1 MKTILFYS
9 FVLVSLVL
17 SGNLNHVYGQSVA
30 EISAIEN
37 PVVQL
42 EAVLL
47 LPIRFDGDTIKLR
60 NALAPVFELADK
72 KRNIALKWAY
82 YMRMADGFSIA
93 FDRINSSSE
102 RYYRLAEQLLR
113 VHPDAELEML
123 GCAREGYYNFVYR
136 RVKEAFPFFLRAN
149 DLKSKV
155 NIKKIPL
162 VVKHYQFMA
171 SFYSY
176 IGDQANAVIYL
187 EEALPFTKPVSRERV
202 DLINSIA
209 VYLAKDSLNHQAF
222 SYLNRAMD
230 EAKLAKDSVWIGI
243 ISGNLADHA
252 WRKGEREK
260 AIALVKK
267 NIALSMRY
275 NERTDAM
282 RANLNLANWYI
293 ELKEWKLA
301 EQYTMACEHLM
312 EDKPYFLKYK
322 MELAKSKSNIMRG
335 LGREGEELKQLHLYL
350 MLKDSLEKRTND
362 KEIQKM
368 LWQRE
373 SEKYNRTI
381 QATEEKRIRTK
392 RMYQFIGI
400 VLMLIF
406 AIVVLLVNKSK
417 IKIKMRNT
425 LLEKDQLALA
435 YEKQL
440 LDQELMIL
448 RNSLTE
454 FTDTIR
460 QNDVVIQ
467 QLRQEV
473 VKISESDPAYLT
485 QVTDNLNA
493 LLQQHIMTDERWQK
507 FKHVFNKVYPAYLT
521 QMRQTYPK
529 ITENDLKILALLKLD
544 LSNASMSELLCV
556 SVEAVRKAKQRLK
569 KKLEQTEK

>member
-1 MKTILFYS
+1 M
-9 FVLVSLVL
+9 VL
-17 SGNLNHVYGQSVA
+17 SGNLNHVCGQSIA

-47 LPIRFDGDTIKLR
+47 LPVRFDGDTIKLR
-60 NALAPVFELADK
+60 NALAPVLELADK
-72 KRNIALKWAY
+72 KRNVALKWAY

-93 FDRINSSSE
+93 FDRINLSSE

-113 VHPDAELEML
+113 LHPNTELEML
-123 GCAREGYYNFVYR
+123 GCAREGYYNFIYR

-176 IGDQANAVIYL
+176 IGDQANAVVYL
-187 EEALPFTKPVSRERV
+187 EDALPFTKPASRERV

-252 WRKGEREK
+252 WQKGEREK

-282 RANLNLANWYI
+282 RANLILANWYI

-301 EQYTMACEHLM
+301 EQYMMACEHLM

-335 LGREGEELKQLHLYL
+335 LGRGGEELKQLHLYL

-400 VLMLIF
+400 VLILIF

-529 ITENDLKILALLKLD
+529 VTENDLKILALLKLD

>member
-9 FVLVSLVL
+9 FLLVSLVL
-17 SGNLNHVYGQSVA
+17 SGNVNHVYGQSVA

-176 IGDQANAVIYL
+176 IGDQANAVVYL
-187 EEALPFTKPVSRERV
+187 EEALPFTKPASRERV

-209 VYLAKDSLNHQAF
+209 VYLAKDSLNHQSF

>member
-1 MKTILFYS
+1 MKTILFYF

-17 SGNLNHVYGQSVA
+17 SGNLNHVCGQSIA

-47 LPIRFDGDTIKLR
+47 LPVRFDGDTIKLR
-60 NALAPVFELADK
+60 NALAPVLELADK
-72 KRNIALKWAY
+72 KRNVALKWAY

-93 FDRINSSSE
+93 FDRINLSSE

-113 VHPDAELEML
+113 LHPNTELEML
-123 GCAREGYYNFVYR
+123 GCAREGYYNFIYR

-176 IGDQANAVIYL
+176 IGDQANAVVYL
-187 EEALPFTKPVSRERV
+187 EDALPFTKPASRERV

-252 WRKGEREK
+252 WQKGEREK

-282 RANLNLANWYI
+282 RANLILANWYI

-301 EQYTMACEHLM
+301 EQYMMACEHLM

-335 LGREGEELKQLHLYL
+335 LGRGGEELKQLHLYL

-400 VLMLIF
+400 VLILIF

-529 ITENDLKILALLKLD
+529 VTENDLKILALLKLD

>member
-1 MKTILFYS
+1 MKTILLYS
-9 FVLVSLVL
+9 FILVSLVL
-17 SGNLNHVYGQSVA
+17 SGKLNHVYGQSVA

-176 IGDQANAVIYL
+176 IGDQANAVVYL
-187 EEALPFTKPVSRERV
+187 EEALPFTKPASRERV

-267 NIALSMRY
+267 NIALSMHY

-454 FTDTIR
+454 FTGTIR
-460 QNDVVIQ
+460 QNDVIIQ

>member
-1 MKTILFYS
+1 MKTILFYF

-17 SGNLNHVYGQSVA
+17 SGNLNHVCGQSVA

-42 EAVLL
+42 EVALQ
-47 LPIRFDGDTIKLR
+47 LPIRFDGDTIKLK
-60 NALAPVFELADK
+60 NALAPILELADK
-72 KRNIALKWAY
+72 KRSVALKWVY

-93 FDRINSSSE
+93 FDRINLSSE

-123 GCAREGYYNFVYR
+123 GCAREGYYNFIYR

-176 IGDQANAVIYL
+176 IGDQAKAVVYL
-187 EEALPFTKPVSRERV
+187 EEALPFTKPASRERI

-222 SYLNRAMD
+222 TYLNRAMD

-267 NIALSMRY
+267 NIELSVRY

-460 QNDVVIQ
+460 QNDVIIQ

-485 QVTDNLNA
+485 QITDNLNA

-529 ITENDLKILALLKLD
+529 VTENDLKILALLKLD

>member
-1 MKTILFYS
+1 MKTILFYF

-17 SGNLNHVYGQSVA
+17 SGNLNHVCGQSVA

-42 EAVLL
+42 EAALQ
-47 LPIRFDGDTIKLR
+47 LPIRFDGDTIKLK
-60 NALAPVFELADK
+60 NALAPILELADK
-72 KRNIALKWAY
+72 KRSVALKWVY

-93 FDRINSSSE
+93 FDRINLSSE

-123 GCAREGYYNFVYR
+123 GCAREGYYNFIYR

-155 NIKKIPL
+155 NVKKIPL

-176 IGDQANAVIYL
+176 IGDQANAVVYL
-187 EEALPFTKPVSRERV
+187 EEALPFTKPASRERI

-222 SYLNRAMD
+222 TYLNRAMD

-252 WRKGEREK
+252 WRKGEKEK

-267 NIALSMRY
+267 NIELSMRY
-275 NERTDAM
+275 NERRDAM

-293 ELKEWKLA
+293 ERKEWKLA
-301 EQYTMACEHLM
+301 EEYVMACESLM

-335 LGREGEELKQLHLYL
+335 LGRGGEELKQLHLYL
-350 MLKDSLEKRTND
+350 TLKDSLEKRMND

-400 VLMLIF
+400 VLILIF

-417 IKIKMRNT
+417 IKMKMRNT
-425 LLEKDQLALA
+425 LLERDQLALA

-440 LDQELMIL
+440 LDQELVIL

-473 VKISESDPAYLT
+473 IKISESDPAHMT

-493 LLQQHIMTDERWQK
+493 LLQYHIMTDERWQK

-529 ITENDLKILALLKLD
+529 VTENDLKILALLKLD
-544 LSNASMSELLCV
+544 LSNSSMSELLCV

-569 KKLEQTEK
+569 KKLEQIED

>member
-1 MKTILFYS
+1 MKTILFYF

-17 SGNLNHVYGQSVA
+17 SGNLNHVCGQSVA

-42 EAVLL
+42 EVALQ
-47 LPIRFDGDTIKLR
+47 LPIRFDGDTIKLK
-60 NALAPVFELADK
+60 NALAPILELADK
-72 KRNIALKWAY
+72 KRSVALKWVY

-93 FDRINSSSE
+93 FDRINLSSE

-123 GCAREGYYNFVYR
+123 GCAREGYYNFIYR

-176 IGDQANAVIYL
+176 IGDQAKAVVYL
-187 EEALPFTKPVSRERV
+187 EEALPFTKPASRERI

-222 SYLNRAMD
+222 TYLNRAMD

-267 NIALSMRY
+267 NIELSVRY

-392 RMYQFIGI
+392 RMYQFIGV
-400 VLMLIF
+400 VLILIF

-417 IKIKMRNT
+417 IKIKMQNT
-425 LLEKDQLALA
+425 LLERDQLALA

-529 ITENDLKILALLKLD
+529 VTENDLKILALLKLD

>member
-9 FVLVSLVL
+9 FLLVSLVL

-176 IGDQANAVIYL
+176 IGDQANAVVYL
-187 EEALPFTKPVSRERV
+187 EEALPFTKPASRERV

>member
-176 IGDQANAVIYL
+176 IGDQANAVVYL
-187 EEALPFTKPVSRERV
+187 EEALPFTKPASRERV

-454 FTDTIR
+454 FTNTIR

>member
-1 MKTILFYS
+1 MKTILFYF

-17 SGNLNHVYGQSVA
+17 SGNLNHVCGQSIA

-47 LPIRFDGDTIKLR
+47 LPVRFDGDTIKLR
-60 NALAPVFELADK
+60 NALAPVLELADK
-72 KRNIALKWAY
+72 KRNVALKWAY

-93 FDRINSSSE
+93 FDRINLSSE

-113 VHPDAELEML
+113 LHPNTELEML
-123 GCAREGYYNFVYR
+123 GCAREGYYNFIYR

-176 IGDQANAVIYL
+176 IGDQANAVVYL
-187 EEALPFTKPVSRERV
+187 EDALPFTKPASRERV

-252 WRKGEREK
+252 WQKGEREK

-301 EQYTMACEHLM
+301 EQYMMACEHLM

-335 LGREGEELKQLHLYL
+335 LGRGGEELKQLHLYL

-400 VLMLIF
+400 VLILIF

-529 ITENDLKILALLKLD
+529 VTENDLKILALLKLD

>member
-1 MKTILFYS
+1 
-9 FVLVSLVL
+9 
-17 SGNLNHVYGQSVA
+17 
-30 EISAIEN
+30 
-37 PVVQL
+37 
-42 EAVLL
+42 
-47 LPIRFDGDTIKLR
+47 
-60 NALAPVFELADK
+60 
-72 KRNIALKWAY
+72 
-82 YMRMADGFSIA
+82 MRMADGFSIA
-93 FDRINSSSE
+93 FDRINLSSE

-113 VHPDAELEML
+113 LHPNTELEML
-123 GCAREGYYNFVYR
+123 GCAREGYYNFIYR

-176 IGDQANAVIYL
+176 IGDQANAVVYL
-187 EEALPFTKPVSRERV
+187 EDALPFTKPASRERV

-252 WRKGEREK
+252 WQKGERKK

-301 EQYTMACEHLM
+301 EQYMMACEHLM

-335 LGREGEELKQLHLYL
+335 LGRGEEELKQLHLYL

-400 VLMLIF
+400 VLILIF

-529 ITENDLKILALLKLD
+529 VTENDLKILALLKLD

>member
-1 MKTILFYS
+1 MKTILFCL
-9 FVLVSLVL
+9 FVFITMLLPFHISRA
-17 SGNLNHVYGQSVA
+17 YGQSV
-30 EISAIEN
+30 EKISTIKN
-37 PVVQL
+37 PLAQL
-42 EAVLL
+42 EAALQ
-47 LPIRFDGDTIKLR
+47 LPVKFEGDTLKLK
-60 NALAPVFELADK
+60 NALAPLLEMADK
-72 KRNIALKWAY
+72 KRSVALKWAY
-82 YMRMADGFSIA
+82 YMRMADGLSIA
-93 FDRINSSSE
+93 YDRKNAASE

-113 VHPDAELEML
+113 VHPDTELEML
-123 GCAREGYYNFVYR
+123 GCAREGYYNFIYR

-176 IGDQANAVIYL
+176 IGDQANAVVYL
-187 EEALPFTKPVSRERV
+187 EEALPFSKSASRERV

-209 VYLAKDSLNHQAF
+209 VYLDKDSLNHQAF
-222 SYLNRAMD
+222 TYLNRAMK
-230 EAKLAKDSVWIGI
+230 EAELAKDSVWIGI

-252 WRKGEREK
+252 WRNGNHEH

-267 NIALSMRY
+267 NIDLSMRY
-275 NERTDAM
+275 NERKDAM

-301 EQYTMACEHLM
+301 EQYVIACESLM

-322 MELAKSKSNIMRG
+322 VELAKSKSGIMRG
-335 LGREGEELKQLHLYL
+335 LGRSGEELKQLHLYL
-350 MLKDSLEKRTND
+350 TLKDSLEKRVND
-362 KEIQKM
+362 KEIQRM

-381 QATEEKRIRTK
+381 QATEERRIRTK

-400 VLMLIF
+400 VLILIF

-425 LLEKDQLALA
+425 LLERDQLALA

-440 LDQELMIL
+440 LDQEMLML
-448 RNSLTE
+448 RNSLNE
-454 FTDTIR
+454 STDTIR
-460 QNDVVIQ
+460 QNDVTIQ
-467 QLRQEV
+467 QLREEL
-473 VKISESDPAYLT
+473 VKISEADPAYMT

-493 LLQQHIMTDERWQK
+493 LLQYHIMTDERWQK
-507 FKHVFNKVYPAYLT
+507 FKQVFNKVYPAYLT
-521 QMRQTYPK
+521 QMRETYPK
-529 ITENDLKILALLKLD
+529 VTENDLKILALLKLD
-544 LSNASMSELLCV
+544 LSNASMSDLLCV

-569 KKLEQTEK
+569 KKLEQTQE

>member
-1 MKTILFYS
+1 MKTILFYF
-9 FVLVSLVL
+9 FVLVSFVL
-17 SGNLNHVYGQSVA
+17 SGNLNHVCGQSVA

-42 EAVLL
+42 EVALQ
-47 LPIRFDGDTIKLR
+47 LPIRFDGDTIKLK
-60 NALAPVFELADK
+60 NALAPILELADK
-72 KRNIALKWAY
+72 KRSVALKWVY

-93 FDRINSSSE
+93 FDRINLSSE

-123 GCAREGYYNFVYR
+123 GCAREGYYNFIYR

-176 IGDQANAVIYL
+176 IGDQAKAVVYL
-187 EEALPFTKPVSRERV
+187 EEALPFTKPASRERI

-222 SYLNRAMD
+222 TYLNRAMD

-267 NIALSMRY
+267 NIELSVRY

-460 QNDVVIQ
+460 QNDVIIQ

-485 QVTDNLNA
+485 QITDNLNA

-529 ITENDLKILALLKLD
+529 VTENDLKILALLKLD

-569 KKLEQTEK
+569 KKLQQTEK

>member
-9 FVLVSLVL
+9 FLLVSLVL
-17 SGNLNHVYGQSVA
+17 SGNVNHVYGQSVA

-176 IGDQANAVIYL
+176 IGDQANAVVYL
-187 EEALPFTKPVSRERV
+187 EEALPFTKPASRERV

-267 NIALSMRY
+267 NIALSMGY